1 MSFCYASLTLVC
13 GICKGALVAH
23 RILDVQQDISKL
35 AHLCARCHAADSRA
49 AAIRGAPTCAAD
61 LLRCLARER
70 DHCRFPGCIHS
81 ANEFEERLLDP
92 RTSLLLICAYHR
104 LQTTF
109 TMNGCVHGVSC
120 RLLCWAMLFYGTR
133 LENADVVPENWRESR
148 LLNSTSVPLVANCL
162 AFVLCMHSDHWNC
175 PLFRFF
181 LRRLKL
187 DLAILAGSG
196 VICSIRKLQ
205 TATGEQQSRCR
216 SNERRQWHVLGP

>member
-1 MSFCYASLTLVC
+1 
-13 GICKGALVAH
+13 
-23 RILDVQQDISKL
+23 
-35 AHLCARCHAADSRA
+35 
-49 AAIRGAPTCAAD
+49 
-61 LLRCLARER
+61 
-70 DHCRFPGCIHS
+70 
-81 ANEFEERLLDP
+81 
-92 RTSLLLICAYHR
+92 
-104 LQTTF
+104 
-109 TMNGCVHGVSC
+109 
-120 RLLCWAMLFYGTR
+120 MLFYGTR

-216 SNERRQWHVLGP
+216 SNERRKWHVLGPRLRAKHLRQDVSETPSHIPLYNDQPKTSIKCILSFYRGSFYRGFFV